1 MADVAPH
8 ATVTLMLQDESL
20 SGDGGLTER
29 RELPLDREV
38 YDRFLDGP
46 TSRRIGIVDFDPD
59 TGAALAPPA
68 RYTPSSNPKQD
79 DYDADPNKPASP
91 AFLATNAYGTVF
103 DTIRMFEEPE
113 ALGRKVT
120 WAFPGEQLL
129 VVPRA
134 GEWAN
139 AVYDRATRSLQFY
152 WFESDKLG
160 RIYTALSRDIVA
172 HESGHALLDAVVPS
186 LHDGSTPE
194 SLAIH
199 EAIADLV
206 AVLMSLRSSP
216 LRIRVLATT
225 DNDISNAT
233 AFSSIAERFGQ
244 AQLSPNEMPRQ
255 ALRMLLN
262 DNTMSTVDKTDPHPL
277 STVMSGLF
285 YQTLVDVFETGKAN
299 NIADGMAVGPAAGK
313 SLGSAAV
320 IFRKLL
326 LRGIDYLPPGELTFA
341 DIGRATI
348 AADAAADPGNDAF
361 ATIRQLF
368 AQRFVDREIVTSIDQ
383 LAVETPAGLAI
394 APDRLPDIRDSDW
407 AAYSFVDEHREDF
420 AIPKDTNFVVLPRVD
435 ATKKLGTRTNPDTG
449 QREDILQRELILKV
463 YWDTTEPN
471 NVPGVPA
478 SQRRVKTGATLALL
492 WSDGHVLAL
501 VRSSVTDPAQGAARE
516 QFLTRMMA
524 SDTPVTV
531 VDAEGGDGH
540 GAAADPRSGV
550 EVRVI
555 DDAARITGTQ
565 RLLHIQSMDP
575 QPSPPVKKVP

>member
-1 MADVAPH
+1 MADVATH

-20 SGDGGLTER
+20 AGHGGLTER

-59 TGAALAPPA
+59 TGAALGPPA
-68 RYTPSSNPKQD
+68 RYTPSSNPRHD
-79 DYDADPNKPASP
+79 DYDADPSKPESP

-103 DTIRMFEEPE
+103 DTIRMFEESE

-120 WAFPGEQLL
+120 WAFAGEQLL

-152 WFESDKLG
+152 WFDSDKLG

-172 HESGHALLDAVVPS
+172 HECGHALLDAVVPS

-255 ALRMLLN
+255 ALRNLLN
-262 DNTMSTVDKTDPHPL
+262 NNTMSTVDRTDPHPL
-277 STVMSGLF
+277 STVLSGLF
-285 YQTLVDVFETGKAN
+285 YQTLVDVFESGKASN
-299 NIADGMAVGPAAGK
+299 VADGMAVGPAAGK

-341 DIGRATI
+341 DVGRATI

-361 ATIRQLF
+361 ATIREQF
-368 AQRFVDREIVTSIDQ
+368 AQRFVDREIVISIDH
-383 LAVETPAGLAI
+383 LAVEAPAELAI

-407 AAYSFVDEHREDF
+407 AAYTFVDEHREVF
-420 AIPKDTNFVVLPRVD
+420 GIPKDSNFIVLDRVD
-435 ATKKLGTRTNPDTG
+435 ATKKLGTRANPVSG
-449 QREDILQRELILKV
+449 QKDDVLQRELILKV
-463 YWDTTEPN
+463 SWDTTEPN
-471 NVPGVPA
+471 NVAEVPA
-478 SQRRVKTGATLALL
+478 SRRRVKTGATLALR
-492 WSDGHVLAL
+492 WDDGRVLAL
-501 VRSSVTDPAQGAARE
+501 VRSSVTDAAQGAARE

-531 VDAEGGDGH
+531 VDAQGG
-540 GAAADPRSGV
+540 GAAVDPRSGI

-565 RLLHIQSMDP
+565 QLLHLQPMDP
-575 QPSPPVKKVP
+575 EPSPSVRKVP